1 MPKISQRT
9 ASVTRIIACAVF
21 KPAMEHLQLKN
32 RYNHL
37 RFTYVP
43 SNLHL
48 TPQKLKDQLQQEL
61 NSAQS
66 RDERVAFLYGDCF
79 PGIEDFCRQRG
90 VIKVPGH
97 YCYEMILGPV
107 RFRQLIEEMAGTYF
121 LEKDLILNFEEYCI
135 KPLELHDEEMRKC
148 CFEHYQRLLYVR
160 QPSDPDLTPRASE
173 LAEFLSLFLEI
184 SDADYSSLEKILI
197 EIIEFGPL
205 KDLSLRTGFPTIK
218 R

>member
-1 MPKISQRT
+1 MTKISQGT
-9 ASVTRIIACAVF
+9 ASITRIIACAVF

-37 RFTYVP
+37 RFTYAP

-48 TPQKLKDQLQQEL
+48 TPQKLKDHLQQEL
-61 NSAQS
+61 TSAQS
-66 RDERVAFLYGDCF
+66 RDERVIFLYGNCF
-79 PGIEDFCRQRG
+79 PGIEDFCQQRG

-97 YCYEMILGPV
+97 YCYEMLLGPV

-121 LEKDLILNFEEYCI
+121 LEKDLILNFEEYCM

-160 QPSDPDLTPRASE
+160 QPSDPYLEPRASE
-173 LAEFLSLFLEI
+173 IAEFLSLFLEI
-184 SDADYSSLEKILI
+184 SDADYSSLEKKLI
-197 EIIEFGPL
+197 EIIEFGLL